1 MVGMEQKLY
10 QCSNCG
16 THHEGDPFAWT
27 PNGPI
32 YCEACCRNIEA
43 AQAEFE
49 KQSRRDRRER
59 KAALA
64 NIQEALADLDTQI
77 RDDRLERMRNLSAL
91 LAHILDRGKLV
102 GYEVLLRRAME
113 HTDASIAE
121 LEKGVR

>member
-32 YCEACCRNIEA
+32 YCEACCRNIET
-43 AQAEFE
+43 AQ
-49 KQSRRDRRER
+49 
-59 KAALA
+59 A